1 MTGYM
6 RNNGEDKHNHPHNDD
21 EDPIM
26 RYEDEDED
34 DDHSLEGSSL
44 LMPTAM
50 NSLQNSGMGRA
61 PRHPSVVQQQQ
72 QQQQSS
78 GSMSGSNFSS
88 SGILSPHLLPP
99 PPPPP
104 PPNRSQPRQSGSSGS
119 AGNHLAPSHRSSS
132 NSSLSS
138 NNSSASYPLIGVGI
152 GRGSDRGGL
161 EGVTGRHSSVAAA
174 SRMAVTNLKSGAQY
188 FSSSSDE
195 EFLTDEEDEGE
206 EGLEVASAG
215 VASSRCHTDLDSIIE
230 HYNEIN
236 LITNDKSNNEHMMHQ
251 YEENESELS
260 KRGGCGDGDTGFV
273 DKEIGEP
280 SVTPTSFTL
289 SGPLDTL
296 SGAPT
301 IDVDSLLAE
310 AEEPLLSDC
319 EVDDSPVDLVE
330 NQRSSLTSE
339 GVSFNKFGQLS
350 STDISSRDDADKE
363 KNTRSVLEEILAEK
377 DIDDDDSSS
386 MSAKSFNLPA
396 LLPHPIRAELVDF
409 NNSTNAMIS
418 PHDDDDDANLEDIC
432 DDDFSGKLADAS
444 VSIDHTC
451 VSCNSETDK
460 KDVSDKS
467 AVVIEKC
474 ENFGNVQIE
483 HSNGVSLPP
492 TSSEGAEG
500 ESIGDESS
508 GSELEHHSFSSNSD
522 NDVDGNA
529 REEDEDLNL
538 HNKECDRIQRSPD
551 DFDGASINSIDSPRQ
566 VSLMAE
572 EESIFDP
579 SFTTSTNVEIEIGSD
594 NQTILVHEENVA
606 IAEETLKDSEGE
618 NIEGNDD
625 LSRKE
630 EESAIVIDVEK
641 VRDFFVTPN
650 LARDDKWRQENSSDE
665 KEAETLSSLN
675 ERKFDTS
682 APKDVENL
690 EFNRDQEIPFG
701 PPKMNILPTVKRSAT
716 NGTRP
721 RSVEDLSSGILPEA
735 LMMVRQKIESL
746 SLFDSDMMRL
756 AQGDNIDYGDD
767 EDEDVKASQESLKRS
782 FQNAISA
789 AILVSLAHKRY
800 ERRRLAAMEIEK
812 IVRSLVSQNDF
823 ERVRAIILLLS
834 DDYVRSSNEDA
845 RKGGVVALAA
855 SAIGLKKGNEEDASL
870 MECKDLILA
879 SVVHCCQDHSQRVRY
894 YATESLFNVVKV
906 IPSLAV
912 QHFFILFEILRSLY
926 ADVDHDVRSGA
937 QLLDKKLKEI
947 IVVATNNGSFSFDKC
962 VPLFTRFIH
971 MTNKPTKR
979 LTLSWLQ
986 AFAEKVLGSPILEW
1000 IHLFLMGVFE
1010 MLADA
1015 TSVIRKLALEF
1026 LETALPRLEVNM
1038 DQDFEVTNMSS
1049 VVDFDK
1055 VIQVLVQ
1062 TMEHP
1067 DPLVRKVAMYWISRI
1082 VKAHIEMSND
1092 QPNDEAN
1099 CDGLKLKKN
1108 STASVAVRN
1117 SLPHMLPGVL
1127 LSIGDAHDEGCSEK
1141 GFLPHHTT
1149 RSLAEQTN
1157 ICLQNAI
1164 KEDGKAYVD
1173 HLDGLTLA
1181 LREELDSPGGCCGEN
1196 ALAFE
1201 RKPHRVDVNPD
1212 GTGRFH

>member
-1 MTGYM
+1 MS
-6 RNNGEDKHNHPHNDD
+6 NNGAQIHNHPHDNHDD
-21 EDPIM
+21 EDDPIM
-26 RYEDEDED
+26 RYDDDDE
-34 DDHSLEGSSL
+34 DDHSLDGSSL
-44 LMPTAM
+44 LSMPTAM
-50 NSLQNSGMGRA
+50 NSLQNSPQGGMGRA

-72 QQQQSS
+72 QQIS
-78 GSMSGSNFSS
+78 GSVNGSNFSS

-104 PPNRSQPRQSGSSGS
+104 PPPNRSQSRLSGSSGS
-119 AGNHLAPSHRSSS
+119 SGNHLVSSHRSSS
-132 NSSLSS
+132 NSTLSS
-138 NNSSASYPLIGVGI
+138 SGGSASYPLIGGGI
-152 GRGSDRGGL
+152 GRGSDLGGL

-174 SRMAVTNLKSGAQY
+174 SRMAATNLKSGAQY

-195 EFLTDEEDEGE
+195 EFLTDEEDEGG

-251 YEENESELS
+251 YEENESELL
-260 KRGGCGDGDTGFV
+260 KRGGRGEDDTGFV
-273 DKEIGEP
+273 GKEIGEP

-296 SGAPT
+296 SGAPA

-319 EVDDSPVDLVE
+319 EVNDTPVDLVE
-330 NQRSSLTSE
+330 KQRSSLTSE
-339 GVSFNKFGQLS
+339 GVSFNKLGQLS
-350 STDISSRDDADKE
+350 STDISSRDEADKE
-363 KNTRSVLEEILAEK
+363 INTRSVLEEILAEK
-377 DIDDDDSSS
+377 DIDDDDSSV
-386 MSAKSFNLPA
+386 MSAKSFNSPT
-396 LLPHPIRAELVDF
+396 LLPHTTRAELVEF

-418 PHDDDDDANLEDIC
+418 PRDDDDANSEDIC
-432 DDDFSGKLADAS
+432 DNDFSGKLDDAS

-451 VSCNSETDK
+451 VSCNYETDK
-460 KDVSDKS
+460 KDGTDKS
-467 AVVIEKC
+467 AVVVEKC
-474 ENFGNVQIE
+474 ENFGNVRIE
-483 HSNGVSLPP
+483 ESHEVSLPL

-500 ESIGDESS
+500 GSIGDESS
-508 GSELEHHSFSSNSD
+508 GSELERHSFSSNSD
-522 NDVDGNA
+522 NNVDGNA

-538 HNKECDRIQRSPD
+538 HNKECEKTQSSPE
-551 DFDGASINSIDSPRQ
+551 DFDGASINSIDTPDQ
-566 VSLMAE
+566 ASLMAE
-572 EESIFDP
+572 EESKVDP

-594 NQTILVHEENVA
+594 NQTILVHEKNVA
-606 IAEETLKDSEGE
+606 ITGETLKDSEGD

-630 EESAIVIDVEK
+630 EESAIIIDVEK
-641 VRDFFVTPN
+641 VGDFFVTPKIT
-650 LARDDKWRQENSSDE
+650 RDDKFRRENLSDE

-675 ERKFDTS
+675 ERKFDSS

-690 EFNRDQEIPFG
+690 EFNREQEIPFG
-701 PPKMNILPTVKRSAT
+701 PPKMNIPPTVKRSVT
-716 NGTRP
+716 NGARP

-756 AQGDNIDYGDD
+756 AQGDNINFGDD

-782 FQNAISA
+782 FQNSISA

-1026 LETALPRLEVNM
+1026 LETVLPRLEVNM

-1141 GFLPHHTT
+1141 GFLPHQTT

-1164 KEDGKAYVD
+1164 KEDGQAYVD

-1181 LREELDSPGGCCGEN
+1181 LREELDSPGGRCGQN

-1212 GTGRFH
+1212 GTGRF